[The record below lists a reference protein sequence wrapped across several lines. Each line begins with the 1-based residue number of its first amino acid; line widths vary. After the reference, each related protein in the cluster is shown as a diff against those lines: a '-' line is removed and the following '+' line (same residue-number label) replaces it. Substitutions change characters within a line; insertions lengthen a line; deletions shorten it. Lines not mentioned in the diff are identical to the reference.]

1 MVKLV
6 RQNVQDAP
14 KGLYLVIYLEAKLE
28 TCYFQKGT

>member
-6 RQNVQDAP
+6 RQNVQDPP

-28 TCYFQKGT
+28 TCSLQKGS